1 MDFKNIP
8 TYDECMA
15 LVKSKESFIVK
26 KEIVDHVHVATF
38 SYRLAS
44 YSDFMRPK
52 ARNLRGIMF
61 REDTKELLAIP
72 LHKFWN
78 LDENPVSEF
87 SVLKDKKIFRVTEK
101 YDGSLIYFYMLNG
114 VLHAKTKMN
123 CYAEQADWSMDIVN
137 KNPELKSAI
146 IKAINDKFTPMFEL
160 VSPRNQ
166 IVIMYTKE
174 ELRYIGKRSM
184 IDGSY
189 NFDNMEGVLP
199 VDYFTMDSLESVVN
213 VVQKYDGH
221 EGFVITFEDGDM
233 IKIKTDEYYN
243 LHHLRDGVLNEN
255 CLVDMILN
263 EKFDDAKKVFSN
275 DPNLLKY
282 ISEVETLVVN
292 LYNHYISSATK
303 FYEDNIDLDRKGFA
317 VKAKSVLDPTVF
329 GLVMSLYVHG
339 KIDEAKFKTKFIS
352 DRMWKN

>member
-44 YSDFMRPK
+44 YSDFMLPK
-52 ARNLRGIMF
+52 ARNLRGLMF

-78 LDENPVSEF
+78 LDENPSSEF
-87 SVLKDKKIFRVTEK
+87 SKLKDKKIIRVTEK
-101 YDGSLIYFYMLNG
+101 YDGSLIYFYLLNG

-123 CYAEQADWSMDIVN
+123 CYAEQADWAMDIVN
-137 KNPELKSAI
+137 SNVELKSAI
-146 IKAINDKFTPMFEL
+146 VAAINSKYTPMFEL

-166 IVIMYTKE
+166 IVIMYTHE
-174 ELRYIGKRSM
+174 ELRFIGMRSM
-184 IDGSY
+184 VDGSY
-189 NFDNMEGVLP
+189 NFENLPGVLP

-213 VVQKYDGH
+213 VVQNYDGH

-233 IKIKTDEYYN
+233 IKIKTNEYYN

-275 DPNLLKY
+275 DINLQKY
-282 ISEVETLVVN
+282 ILDVESKVIK
-292 LYNHYISSATK
+292 LYNYYISSANK
-303 FYEDNIDLDRKGFA
+303 FYEDNADHDRKDYA
-317 VKAKSVLDPTVF
+317 IKAKNSLDSTVF
-329 GLVMSLYVHG
+329 GLAMGLYTHG
-339 KIDEAKFKTKFIS
+339 KIDEVKFKAKFIS
-352 DRMWKN
+352 DRMWK

>member
-26 KEIVDHVHVATF
+26 REIVDHVHVATF

-44 YSDFMRPK
+44 YSDFTLPK
-52 ARNLRGIMF
+52 ARNLRGLMF

-78 LDENPVSEF
+78 LDENPSSEF
-87 SVLKDKKIFRVTEK
+87 SVLKNKKIFRVTEK
-101 YDGSLIYFYMLNG
+101 YDGSLIYFYLLNG

-123 CYAEQADWSMDIVN
+123 CYAEQADWAMDIVN
-137 KNPELKSAI
+137 SNPVLKSAI

-166 IVIMYTKE
+166 IVILYTKE
-174 ELRYIGKRSM
+174 ELRFIGMRSM
-184 IDGSY
+184 VDGSY
-189 NFDNMEGVLP
+189 VFENLPGVLP
-199 VDYFTMDSLESVVN
+199 VDYFTMDSLESIVN
-213 VVQKYDGH
+213 VVQNYDGH
-221 EGFVITFEDGDM
+221 EGFVVTFEDGDM
-233 IKIKTDEYYN
+233 VKIKTNEYYN

-255 CLVDMILN
+255 VLVDMILN

-275 DPNLLKY
+275 DPNLSKY
-282 ISEVETLVVN
+282 IAEIESAVVSK
-292 LYNHYISSATK
+292 YNHFISVSND
-303 FYEDNIDLDRKGFA
+303 FYVENQDLARKDFA
-317 VKAKSVLDPTVF
+317 IKAKSELNEICF
-329 GLVMSLYVHG
+329 GLAMSMYVHG
-339 KIDEAKFKTKFIS
+339 KIDEVKFKIRFVNDKL
-352 DRMWKN
+352 WK